1 MQKNKLYIVVLV
13 GIFAAVLLIAFFYF
27 SFKKDE
33 VKKEV
38 VEIKFEVP
46 KSSKKIKESS
56 KTEYYNSQIDNSETS
71 RGIELDKRKEEKY
84 IYQTSENVLEDYYV
98 DDFKEDKIAVDSSVD
113 PLEKLQDE
121 NQSASFKEPYSES
134 NADESLGRLLNIM
147 EKNTNQI
154 SNLGA
159 ENAVANDND
168 LKNLLDLE
176 AITNIVTETKQPQ
189 QQQQQQ
195 QQNQE
200 NDPVYRRALIE
211 KDVSKDVFFGIS
223 KDKKAFT
230 GPVSDLKTNNKELFK
245 AEFYTTQVVENG
257 SLITIH
263 LLEDIIFEDGYL
275 ISKSS
280 ILYGIAQFSPTRLFL
295 RISPNILKN
304 ERRLPSEIIVLDF
317 DGIEGIFMR
326 PNLLSSIPVETAEEL
341 TELVKENYKSTTSI
355 IGGPA
360 TAVPIDE
367 AAIILGSEKIL
378 KYLNRSS
385 LKVYGGYKIWLSLK

>member
-1 MQKNKLYIVVLV
+1 MQKNKLYTVVLV

-71 RGIELDKRKEEKY
+71 RGIDLDKRKEEKY
-84 IYQTSENVLEDYYV
+84 IYQTSENVLEDYYA

-159 ENAVANDND
+159 ENTVANDND
-168 LKNLLDLE
+168 LKKLLDLE

-189 QQQQQQ
+189 QQQ
-195 QQNQE
+195 NQE
-200 NDPVYRRALIE
+200 NAPVYRRALIE

-230 GPVSDLKTNNKELFK
+230 GSVSDLKTNNKELFK
-245 AEFYTTQVVENG
+245 AEFYTTQIVENG

-355 IGGPA
+355 IGGSA

-378 KYLNRSS
+378 KYLNRSN

>member
-84 IYQTSENVLEDYYV
+84 IYQTSENVLEDYYT
-98 DDFKEDKIAVDSSVD
+98 DDFLEDKIAVDSSVD

-189 QQQQQQ
+189 PQQQ

-211 KDVSKDVFFGIS
+211 KDISKDVFFGIS

-317 DGIEGIFMR
+317 DGIEGIFMK
-326 PNLLSSIPVETAEEL
+326 PNLLSSIPIETAEEI
-341 TELVKENYKSTTSI
+341 TKLVQDNYKSTASI
-355 IGGPA
+355 MGGSA
-360 TAVPIDE
+360 TTVPIDK
-367 AAIILGSEKIL
+367 AASILGSEKIL

>member
-1 MQKNKLYIVVLV
+1 MQKNKLYTVVLV

-71 RGIELDKRKEEKY
+71 RGIDLDKRKEEKY
-84 IYQTSENVLEDYYV
+84 IYQTSENVLEDYYA

-159 ENAVANDND
+159 ENTVANDND
-168 LKNLLDLE
+168 LKKLLDLE

-189 QQQQQQ
+189 QQQ
-195 QQNQE
+195 NQE
-200 NDPVYRRALIE
+200 NAPVYRRALIE

-230 GPVSDLKTNNKELFK
+230 GSVSDLKTNNKELFK

-355 IGGPA
+355 IGGSA

-378 KYLNRSS
+378 KYLNRSN

>member
-13 GIFAAVLLIAFFYF
+13 GIFAAVLLIVFFYF
-27 SFKKDE
+27 SLKKDE

-56 KTEYYNSQIDNSETS
+56 KTEYYRRQNDNSETS

-84 IYQTSENVLEDYYV
+84 IYQTSENVLEDYYI

-189 QQQQQQ
+189 PQPQPQP
-195 QQNQE
+195 QNQE

-280 ILYGIAQFSPTRLFL
+280 ILYGIAQFSGTRLFL
-295 RISPNILKN
+295 SISPNILKN
-304 ERRLPSEIIVLDF
+304 ERRLPSKIKVLDF
-317 DGIEGIFMR
+317 DGIEGIFMK
-326 PNLLSSIPVETAEEL
+326 PNLLSSIPIETAEEI
-341 TELVKENYKSTTSI
+341 TKLVQDNYKSTASI
-355 IGGPA
+355 MGGSA
-360 TAVPIDE
+360 TTVPIDK
-367 AAIILGSEKIL
+367 AAGILGSEKIL